1 MTRRAWMLFVSVS
14 LLWGLPYLL
23 IKVAIVELD
32 PAVIVF
38 ARVAISAVLLLPLAA
53 ARGALRP
60 ALQRW
65 RAVLLLAALE
75 IVAPFLLIA
84 HGETHITSSLAGL
97 LIAADPLFIAL
108 LALRV
113 DRGETVRGKQ
123 LVGLCI
129 GLLGVVALLG
139 FDIGGDAL
147 GVLGGAMVLLAA
159 LCYAGGAL
167 LIKRSFSDISPVGS
181 VAASLTVA
189 MVPLAPLAL
198 AELPAHMPSPSVLIS
213 VVVLGL
219 VCTALGFL
227 TYFSLI
233 AAAGAT
239 RAALIT
245 YVNPAV
251 AVVLGAIV
259 LSEPITTATVAG
271 FILILIGCWLSS
283 GGAFPERSTAPA
295 SAVREPA

>member
-1 MTRRAWMLFVSVS
+1 MTRRGWILFVAVS

-23 IKVAIVELD
+23 IKIAIAELD

-38 ARVAISAVLLLPLAA
+38 ARVAMTALLLLPLAA
-53 ARGALRP
+53 ARGVLELAL
-60 ALQRW
+60 ARW
-65 RAVLLLAALE
+65 RAVLLLATLE

-113 DRGETVRGKQ
+113 DPGETMHGKQ
-123 LVGLCI
+123 LLGLCI

-139 FDIGGDAL
+139 FDIGGDPL
-147 GVLGGAMVLLAA
+147 GILGGAMVLLAA
-159 LCYAGGAL
+159 LSYAGGAL
-167 LIKRSFSDISPVGS
+167 LIKRSFSDISPIGS
-181 VAASLTVA
+181 VAASMTVA

-198 AELPAHMPSPSVLIS
+198 SSLPTQLPSPAVLVSVL
-213 VVVLGL
+213 VLGV

-227 TYFSLI
+227 AYFSLI
-233 AAAGAT
+233 AAVGAT
-239 RAALIT
+239 RSALIT

-259 LSEPITTATVAG
+259 LSEPITIATVLG
-271 FILILIGCWLSS
+271 FALILIGCWLST
-283 GGAFPERSTAPA
+283 GPQLPERA
-295 SAVREPA
+295 SAVSAMREPA